1 MNRTRVPAGGT
12 TTLGRDVPTDR
23 SVTSRRELLVGVV
36 LLAAVVV
43 GGVYVAV
50 RPAPGAVDVWLQQ
63 VIPGSTSRAVTAVT
77 ALRYPWCIVIGS
89 IVASAMTVRR
99 DRPRAVAC
107 LVGPPLA
114 LLLCELVV
122 KPAVGRTLG
131 GSFTYPS
138 GSTAGAAALAVA
150 AVLATPERLRAVAVP
165 VAGLYALGIAVAVVA
180 LRWHFPTDAAAGL
193 AWGVGVVLVADAA
206 ARWAARRWAGRSGGL
221 RGVDPE
227 PVTPSSA

>member
-1 MNRTRVPAGGT
+1 VNRTRVPAGGT
-12 TTLGRDVPTDR
+12 TALGRDVPTDR
-23 SVTSRRELLVGVV
+23 SLTSRRELLVGVV

-43 GGVYVAV
+43 GGVYVAA

-89 IVASAMTVRR
+89 IVAAAVTVRR
-99 DRPRAVAC
+99 DRTRAVAC

-131 GSFTYPS
+131 GSLTYPS

-150 AVLATPERLRAVAVP
+150 AVLATPERLRAVAVA
-165 VAGLYALGIAVAVVA
+165 VAGLYALGMAVAVVA

-206 ARWAARRWAGRSGGL
+206 AWWAARRWAGRSRGL

>member
-1 MNRTRVPAGGT
+1 MNRARVLVGGAT
-12 TTLGRDVPTDR
+12 ALGRDVPADR
-23 SVTSRRELLVGVV
+23 SLGSRRELLVGVL

-89 IVASAMTVRR
+89 IVASAVTVRR

-114 LLLCELVV
+114 LVLCELVV

-131 GSFTYPS
+131 GSLTYPS
-138 GSTAGAAALAVA
+138 GSTVGAAALAVA
-150 AVLATPERLRAVAVP
+150 VVLATPERLRAIAVP
-165 VAGLYALGIAVAVVA
+165 VVGLYALGMAVAVVA

-193 AWGVGVVLVADAA
+193 AWGVGVVLVADASA
-206 ARWAARRWAGRSGGL
+206 WWAGRRWSGRSGGV
-221 RGVDPE
+221 RGGDPG
-227 PVTPSSA
+227 PITPSSV